1 MHIKSTIPL
10 FFSALLSVT
19 DAQVELKSAD
29 FKTPPKSTQLH
40 TWWHWMDGNVSKD
53 GITKDLESMQR
64 QGIVQ
69 ATIINI
75 GKNYPREVEGP
86 KIKFNSPEWIEMF
99 QWALAEANRLGITM
113 GASTIDG
120 YGTTGGP
127 WITPE
132 MSMKQ
137 YAWSTTDIAGG
148 KEVNIPLAQ
157 PLVVENFYRD
167 VAVIAYP
174 FEGKK
179 SAFHEG
185 IENIKVNGV
194 AVGSVL
200 TDGNPKTEINL
211 KKGDVID
218 IAFKE
223 NFEAAQLALLPHLI
237 FCWDDMAK
245 VSVGFTLS
253 SSDNGKEFEKIFDI
267 EITGVNRSVSKAFTP
282 TNKKFYRIEFLKNNF
297 KYFDDYPLA
306 ELELSKGD
314 EEPLFSPRIAS
325 FFEKTASVF
334 DVGEK
339 VFEPSSASMA
349 KSIDQKAIIDL
360 TGFMAADGTLKW
372 QAPAGNWRVIR
383 FGYTSTGVKNDP
395 PTTEGRG
402 LEADKMDSAALD
414 LHINSYAKRL
424 VEAAGDHKG
433 STLKFFLMDSWEAEF
448 QTWSKTFPEEFKS
461 RRGYSILPWIPVLC
475 GETIGSI
482 KLSEAFLHDFRKT
495 IADLIGQNYY
505 KRFSELCREN
515 GMEMHAEAIYNN
527 WGGYPPLEPLKANQ
541 YIDIPMTEFWAEQDE
556 NNFPAYKAEDRPKP
570 GFPTSSA
577 LAYDKQL
584 IGSEAYTSFA
594 HYTETPFDLKPFGD
608 ASYCSGVNQLILHS
622 FVHQPFDKKPGMTL
636 GKFGA
641 HFNRNN
647 PWWEFT
653 QDWLTYHSRIQ
664 YVLQKGHPVMDVMF
678 YAGDELSQNFTRSF
692 LKDLPFGFQAS
703 ACNFEMLDKRAKVID
718 GRISFGGKASYPILM
733 LPNSTKMELATL
745 RRIAKLVDEGA
756 VVYGPKPFEML
767 SIPDINK
774 SEAEFKDLVK
784 QVWGDSGEN
793 RYGKGMVISGKPMG
807 DLINSLKLVPDLTT
821 DRNDPKELMYIHRKI
836 EDLDVYFVFNQQ
848 NKQLN
853 REILFRVCGKSPEIW
868 DPASG
873 TVSAPAIYS
882 QEQTQTRIPVSLKP
896 YEAKIFVFKK
906 QAAEPFIH
914 KVSLAGR
921 QVFPQPQAGSEADAI
936 PRVTCRDG
944 KFEFTGDHA
953 GDYSFEVRGGRV
965 IPMNLAAPKVIDLQ
979 GVKTTIEFASIA
991 KEAIPLIE
999 VNGLKSL
1006 TDFDDPAIKY
1016 FAGKARYSMEFS
1028 FPKDLTSSSKS
1039 ITLNL
1044 GDLSATAEVR
1054 LNGKPVGFAW
1064 IPNSEFEVSHL
1075 LQKANKLEVTVANV
1089 CRNRFIGDLRQSG
1102 EIKSLWTTSPI
1113 ETILN
1118 KDMPLKPSGLIGP
1131 VKISAYQTYSE

>member
-1 MHIKSTIPL
+1 MKSISVIL
-10 FFSALLSVT
+10 IHCFLLGYTTGAPAELNGT
-19 DAQVELKSAD
+19 DFQN
-29 FKTPPKSTQLH
+29 PPKSTQLH
-40 TWWHWMDGNVSKD
+40 TWWHWMDGNVSKE

-86 KIKFNSPEWIEMF
+86 KIKFNSPEWIKMF
-99 QWALAEANRLGITM
+99 QWALAEAKRLGITM
-113 GASTIDG
+113 GTQTIDG

-137 YAWSTTDIAGG
+137 YVWSTTDIAGG
-148 KEVNIPLAQ
+148 KEVTTTLAQ

-174 FEGKK
+174 FEGQKNG
-179 SAFHEG
+179 FYER
-185 IENIKVNGV
+185 IETIKVNGV
-194 AVGSVL
+194 SVGSVL
-200 TDGNPKTEINL
+200 SDGNPKTRINL
-211 KKGDVID
+211 RKGDVID
-218 IAFKE
+218 LSFQDSFDADH
-223 NFEAAQLALLPHLI
+223 LALLPHLI

-253 SSDNGKEFEKIFDI
+253 SSDDGKDYEKISDI
-267 EITGVNRSVSKAFTP
+267 EIIGVNRSFSKAFTP
-282 TNKKFYRIEFLKNNF
+282 TKRKFYRIQFAKSNF

-306 ELELSKGD
+306 ELELSKGN
-314 EEPLFSPRIAS
+314 EEPLFAPRIAS

-339 VFEPSSASMA
+339 VFEPSSVSMA
-349 KSIDQKAIIDL
+349 KSIDKKAIIDL
-360 TGFMAADGTLKW
+360 TGSMVADGKLKW

-383 FGYTSTGVKNDP
+383 FGYTSTGVENDP

-402 LEADKMDSAALD
+402 LEADKMDAAALD

-424 VEAAGDHKG
+424 VEAAGEHKG

-461 RRGYSILPWIPVLC
+461 RRGYSIIQWLPVLC

-495 IADLIGQNYY
+495 IADLIDQNYY

-527 WGGYPPLEPLKANQ
+527 WGGYPPFEPLKANQ
-541 YIDIPMTEFWAEQDE
+541 YIDFPMTEFWAEQDE
-556 NNFPAYKAEDRPKP
+556 NNFAAYKPEDRPKP
-570 GFPTSSA
+570 GFPMFSA
-577 LAYDKQL
+577 LAHDKQL

-664 YVLQKGHPVMDVMF
+664 YVLQKGYPVVDVMF

-692 LKDLPFGFQAS
+692 LKDLPFGFQSS
-703 ACNFEMLDKRAKVID
+703 ACNFEMLEKRAKVVD
-718 GRISFGGKASYPILM
+718 GRISFGGKPSYPILM
-733 LPNSTKMELATL
+733 LPNSTKMDFATL
-745 RRIAKLVDEGA
+745 QRIAGLVDQGA
-756 VVYGPKPFEML
+756 VVYGPKPLEML
-767 SIPDINK
+767 SMSDIKK
-774 SEAEFKDLVK
+774 SDAEFKELVR
-784 QVWGDSGEN
+784 QVWGDSSEN
-793 RYGKGMVISGKPMG
+793 RYGKGVMFSGKPIG
-807 DLINSLKLVPDLTT
+807 EVLNQLKILPDLTT
-821 DRNDPKELMYIHRKI
+821 DHGDPKEVMYIHRKI
-836 EDLDVYFVFNQQ
+836 EDSDVYFVFNQQ
-848 NKQLN
+848 NRPLE
-853 REILFRVCGKSPEIW
+853 REFLFRISGKSPEIW
-868 DPASG
+868 DPATG
-873 TVSAPAIYS
+873 VVSTTAVYS
-882 QEQTQTRIPVSLKP
+882 QEGTQTRIPVSLKP
-896 YEAKIFVFKK
+896 FESKIFVFKK
-906 QAAEPFIH
+906 QTADPFIR

-921 QVFPQPQAGSEADAI
+921 QVFPRSPSGDAHDPIPQ
-936 PRVTCRDG
+936 VTRRDG

-953 GDYSFEVRGGRV
+953 GRYLLETNEGRE
-965 IPMNLAAPKVIDLQ
+965 IQLDMAAPESITLR
-979 GVKTTIEFASIA
+979 GIKTKIEFASIA
-991 KEAIPLIE
+991 APAIPSVE
-999 VNGLKSL
+999 VMEVKSL

-1016 FAGKARYSMEFS
+1016 FAGKAKYSMEFS
-1028 FPKDLTSSSKS
+1028 VPEGLTSVNRT
-1039 ITLNL
+1039 IALNL
-1044 GDLSATAEVR
+1044 GNLSATAEVR
-1054 LNGKPVGFAW
+1054 LNGTLLGFAW
-1064 IPNSEFEVSHL
+1064 IPDHEFEVTRL
-1075 LQKANKLEVTVANV
+1075 LKKDNKLEVTVANV
-1089 CRNRFIGDLRQSG
+1089 CRNRFIGDLRQGG
-1102 EIKSLWTTSPI
+1102 EIVSLWTTSPI
-1113 ETILN
+1113 ETILT
-1118 KDMPLKPSGLIGP
+1118 KEMPLKPSGLIGP
-1131 VKISAYQTYSE
+1131 ITLSSYPKHQQ